1 MHDSCQREST
11 NIPSQ
16 RLTVIAYVLLNLLL
30 KEKEIHAL
38 LPCFGHVRLKRLHII
53 QLSVK
58 GV

>member
-1 MHDSCQREST
+1 MIHAKERAQTSH
-11 NIPSQ
+11 PSAS
-16 RLTVIAYVLLNLLL
+16 VIAYVLLNLLL